1 MDVVQVSELC
11 KKYKNRY
18 RTKIALDNISFSVKK
33 GEILGIIGP
42 SGVGKTTLLKIL
54 TGQLLPDSG
63 QFDILGE
70 KISQKTY
77 ENLGI
82 MMSDG
87 LYETLSIKYN
97 LQLFAEIFNINSKRV
112 DQLLKITDLY
122 ELRNKKVAK
131 LSSGEKQRLL
141 LCRTLLHQPQLLLLD
156 EPTSRLDPKNT
167 VAIHELL
174 SKLKREGKTIIL
186 TTHDMLEAEQICD
199 RVIFLHQGRVIEIGR
214 PYELKLKYD
223 PKVKYELMLKNGE
236 FLKFTETRGDL
247 LQISALLENK
257 KVATLHTCEPTLND
271 IFLKLVKGGKDK

>member
-1 MDVVQVSELC
+1 MDVVQVSKLC
-11 KKYKNRY
+11 KKYKTRY

-63 QFDILGE
+63 QFEILGG

-87 LYETLSIKYN
+87 LYEPLTVKYN

-122 ELRNKKVAK
+122 ELRNKKVTK

-174 SKLKREGKTIIL
+174 NKLKQAGKTIIL

-199 RVIFLHQGRVIEIGR
+199 RVIFLHQGRVIEIGS
-214 PYELKLKYD
+214 PYELKLKYN
-223 PKVKYELMLKNGE
+223 PKVKYELILKNGE

-247 LQISALLENK
+247 LQLSALLENQ

-271 IFLKLVKGGKDK
+271 IFLKLVKGGKGK

>member
-1 MDVVQVSELC
+1 MYVVRVSKLC

-18 RTKIALDNISFSVKK
+18 RTKVALDNISFSVKK

-63 QFDILGE
+63 QFDILGG

-77 ENLGI
+77 KNLGI

-87 LYETLSIKYN
+87 LYETLTVKYN
-97 LQLFAEIFNINSKRV
+97 LQLFAEIFNINNKRV

-122 ELRNKKVAK
+122 ELRNKKVTK
-131 LSSGEKQRLL
+131 ISSGEKQRLL

-174 SKLKREGKTIIL
+174 SKLKQAGKTIIL

-199 RVIFLHQGRVIEIGR
+199 RVIFLHQGRVIEIGS
-214 PYELKLKYD
+214 PYELKLKYN

-247 LQISALLENK
+247 LQISALLENQ
-257 KVATLHTCEPTLND
+257 KVATLHTCEPTLNA
-271 IFLKLVKGGKDK
+271 IFLKLVKDGKDR